1 MKRFKQTTEETDQW
15 DLGPGF
21 TDTSLTRIKMG
32 LYQSSGFF
40 KSTNHT
46 GLIHQFSRLFM

>member
-1 MKRFKQTTEETDQW
+1 MKRFKHTTEETDQW
-15 DLGPGF
+15 DLGPGS

-32 LYQSSGFF
+32 LYQFSGFF

-46 GLIHQFSRLFM
+46 VLIHQFSGRFM